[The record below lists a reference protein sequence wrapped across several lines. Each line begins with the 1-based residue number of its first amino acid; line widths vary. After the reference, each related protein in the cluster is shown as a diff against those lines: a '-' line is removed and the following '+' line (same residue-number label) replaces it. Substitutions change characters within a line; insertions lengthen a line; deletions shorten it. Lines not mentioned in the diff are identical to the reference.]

1 MSKPNMFMRLIAS
14 IWHGVNGIRKILH
27 LILLV
32 FIFLV
37 FFGALSG
44 TAPVLPRQA
53 ALEIQLVGSLVEEYE
68 GDPYDRA
75 IQDLFGDVPPQTV
88 VQDVIDALEYASND
102 KRILAVHLDLSGLAG
117 GGLSKLQRIA
127 AAIGEFQTSGK
138 PVIASGDFFS
148 QGGYYVAAHA
158 DETYLH
164 PEGALLLQGY
174 GSFRTYYKEAIDKLR
189 IDWNIF
195 RVGTHKSFVEPY
207 TRMTM
212 SDEAREDV
220 MRLTDQL
227 WDMYR
232 SDVVSARGLDE
243 GTIDRF
249 SNDLLALVEFA
260 DGDIAVAALNEGLV
274 DGLRTRKEIRQQLI
288 DIVGEDKEFAD
299 EHESTDM
306 RDYLAQMRLLK
317 GDKSRDQNVAV
328 VVASGEITFGSPSP
342 GSIGADSTSRL
353 LRRALND
360 ESVAAVVL
368 RVDSPGGSVFASDVI
383 ANEVAALQAAGKP
396 VVASMS
402 STAASGGYW
411 IAAGADRIFASPSTI
426 TGSIGIFGMFP
437 TYQRSIGALGIAVDG
452 VGSTLWA
459 GEFRPDRPM
468 SERAKQLFQMLINE
482 GYDDFISRVAINR
495 GMDEAEVDA
504 IGQGRVWTGVDAI
517 DNGLVDELG
526 SLDDAIATAAELADL
541 ADAEYGK
548 KTIQTEL
555 SPTEQLIIDLL
566 SVAKSAGVDPSDFS
580 RPPSRLQQLAAK
592 LETAIAPL
600 TRFDDP
606 KGVYAHCLCLFEL

>member
-1 MSKPNMFMRLIAS
+1 MSKRNIFMRIIAS
-14 IWHGVNGIRKILH
+14 IWHGANGIRKVLH
-27 LILLV
+27 LILLLFV
-32 FIFLV
+32 FLL

-44 TAPVLPRQA
+44 TAPVLPKQA
-53 ALEIQLVGSLVEEYE
+53 ALELRLAGSLVEEYE

-102 KRILAVHLDLSGLAG
+102 KRILAVHLDLSGLVG

-127 AAIGEFQTSGK
+127 AAIVEFRASGK
-138 PVIASGDFFS
+138 PIIASGDFFS

-220 MRLTDQL
+220 KRLTDQL

-232 SDVVSARGLDE
+232 SDVISVRGLDE

-249 SNDLLALVEFA
+249 SNDLLTIVEFA
-260 DGDIAVAALNEGLV
+260 DGDIAAAALNEGLV

-317 GDKSRDQNVAV
+317 GDTTRQKNVAV

-368 RVDSPGGSVFASDVI
+368 RVDSPGGSAFASDVI
-383 ANEVAALQAAGKP
+383 ANEVVALQAAGKP

-437 TYQRSIGALGIAVDG
+437 TYQRSIDALGIAVDG
-452 VGSTLWA
+452 VGSTPWA

-468 SERAKQLFQMLINE
+468 SEQAKQLFQMLINE

-495 GMDEAEVDA
+495 GMDEADVDA
-504 IGQGRVWTGVDAI
+504 IGQGRVWTGSDAI

-526 SLDDAIATAAELADL
+526 GLDDAIAAAAELADL
-541 ADAEYGK
+541 GDGEYGK
-548 KTIQTEL
+548 KTIRTEL

-566 SVAKSAGVDPSDFS
+566 SVAKTAGVNPLELS
-580 RPPSRLQQLAAK
+580 RPPNRLQQLAAR
-592 LETAIAPL
+592 LELAIAPL
-600 TRFDDP
+600 ARFDDP
-606 KGVYAHCLCLFEL
+606 KGVYAHCLCLFE